1 MCNHIFTPA
10 SRSAAFGAGGFY
22 VCAKM
27 YVCVCVVR
35 ASKCICR
42 KTFQFARTCERA
54 PTAENSVE
62 LIKYSTVARVHTHE
76 YIKYKCI
83 AHLYCC
89 REVVN
94 TVTVEKY
101 TFIEIHLHALDGLTS
116 VAERVAHHPRHM
128 PDSTRIYVKCV
139 VECRLHVAR

>member
-1 MCNHIFTPA
+1 MCVVVGGEHVQSYFYARVP
-10 SRSAAFGAGGFY
+10 FGGVRRRRVLCLCKN
-22 VCAKM
+22 VCM
-27 YVCVCVVR
+27 CVVR

-76 YIKYKCI
+76 YIKYNIKYKCI

-101 TFIEIHLHALDGLTS
+101 TFIEIHLHALDG
-116 VAERVAHHPRHM
+116 
-128 PDSTRIYVKCV
+128 
-139 VECRLHVAR
+139 